1 MTPDDIIVVTK
12 SASRDSFSGGGGGK
26 AVDISDDKQDK
37 LWNINKLLTRI
48 FSEENKKVLI
58 FSNYYNSFIAI
69 ESMLNTLGIVN
80 KRVMGSASSINHMIQ
95 RYKDPTDNLNVL
107 FLNSHY
113 SGSGINLENTTDI
126 ILYHSMNKELTTQ
139 VIGRAQRPGRTGS
152 LNIHRLAYQ
161 NEIGALCEINN

>member
-12 SASRDSFSGGGGGK
+12 SASRDSEDGGGGK
-26 AVDISDDKQDK
+26 AVDISDAKRDKC
-37 LWNINKLLTRI
+37 WNINKLLTGI
-48 FSEENKKVLI
+48 FSGENKKVLI
-58 FSNYYNSFIAI
+58 FSNYYNSFIEI
-69 ESMLNTLGIVN
+69 ESILNTLGIVN

-152 LNIHRLAYQ
+152 LNIHRLVYP
-161 NEIGALCEINN
+161 NEIGTLSEIIN